1 MNTRPAKLN
10 SRRASVLIIVMWVA
24 FGLVSITLYF
34 SHAMLMDLKAADNRA
49 ANFEANQ
56 AIEGAALYVS
66 NVLANRA
73 NMMAIPSVVNYKA
86 EGVKIGDA
94 KFWLVGRDTNDTLL
108 SQQSDTPFWG
118 LVDEAA
124 KVNLNYEATTNF
136 ENLPGMTINTA
147 AAMYDWQSS
156 NTTPSTDGAKTETYS
171 ILQPPYISKNAP
183 YETIDELRLVYGMN
197 LDLLYGEDANG
208 NGALDPNENDGM
220 KLPPYDNQNGLLEPG
235 LFEYVTTWSHESSLG
250 TNGVTRVSVGNTTG
264 LQQLFATNFPNLISY
279 LSPFGISGTGTGTG
293 SGAGPTGPGGGAG
306 GAAAAAAAS
315 APTSVMDFY
324 LRSGMSE
331 GDFQQVE
338 PYLMNPS
345 LTGLINIDT
354 ASATVLGC
362 IPGISSNI
370 APQVL
375 NYRQSNPPQTPS
387 ITWLVT
393 ALQNNRA
400 ELEAAGPYI
409 TPFSFQYAADVV
421 AVGHNNRGF
430 RRVRFVFDCSSGT
443 PLIVYRQDL
452 TYLGWPL
459 GKTLHDKLL
468 AQNTK

>member
-1 MNTRPAKLN
+1 
-10 SRRASVLIIVMWVA
+10 
-24 FGLVSITLYF
+24 
-34 SHAMLMDLKAADNRA
+34 
-49 ANFEANQ
+49 
-56 AIEGAALYVS
+56 
-66 NVLANRA
+66 
-73 NMMAIPSVVNYKA
+73 
-86 EGVKIGDA
+86 
-94 KFWLVGRDTNDTLL
+94 
-108 SQQSDTPFWG
+108 
-118 LVDEAA
+118 
-124 KVNLNYEATTNF
+124 
-136 ENLPGMTINTA
+136 
-147 AAMYDWQSS
+147 
-156 NTTPSTDGAKTETYS
+156 
-171 ILQPPYISKNAP
+171 
-183 YETIDELRLVYGMN
+183 
-197 LDLLYGEDANG
+197 
-208 NGALDPNENDGM
+208 
-220 KLPPYDNQNGLLEPG
+220 
-235 LFEYVTTWSHESSLG
+235 HESSLG
-250 TNGVTRVSVGNTTG
+250 TNGATRVSVANTTG